1 MTFHIKLEKGRNSF
15 SRYWHPKFM
24 PEKLIFRNITS
35 VSKLYMAYRSPKSTC
50 TFPHK
55 YTQLRSLVLVL
66 WETYNIFLFF
76 TFSQKTDNVFWQSIK
91 NKGYL
96 TVNTFPNY
104 AYVSSY
110 FHFKSFAWK
119 RDWTISE
126 KWHKVRLWVG
136 PFSKALTDFYKFH

>member
-1 MTFHIKLEKGRNSF
+1 
-15 SRYWHPKFM
+15 M

-35 VSKLYMAYRSPKSTC
+35 VSKLYMAYRSTKSTC

-76 TFSQKTDNVFWQSIK
+76 TFSQKTDNVSWQSIK

-110 FHFKSFAWK
+110 FSFQKFCMKTRLDNISKMTQGETLGRTIFESPYWLLQVSLIGVNWK
-119 RDWTISE
+119 QPNFCLT
-126 KWHKVRLWVG
+126 
-136 PFSKALTDFYKFH
+136 ALEF